1 MPSLK
6 AFKKGKNIVLTTEDS
21 TISNI
26 WKGVKRMMACVYLT
40 AKIIRKGLFGSNS
53 LFNENFDYS
62 SQESYVPK
70 NLLVLLRMVL
80 EGTNINS
87 ESFYAT
93 NPAALSLAQL
103 NKFTSVKRKHRE
115 RTIRPR
121 QTLSQEIPLLVYLEL
136 MIHSKTRMKGVIEK
150 LAALGLS
157 FNYNRVNET
166 QEEVMKQ
173 EIKSFDE
180 MGLVCRK
187 NLLTNVSIT
196 AAIDNIVHNSTSSTA
211 SSTFYR

>member
-1 MPSLK
+1 
-6 AFKKGKNIVLTTEDS
+6 
-21 TISNI
+21 
-26 WKGVKRMMACVYLT
+26 MMACVYLT
-40 AKIIRKGLFGSNS
+40 AKIIRQSLFGSNS

-103 NKFTSVKRKHRE
+103 NKFTSVKRKRRK

-121 QTLSQEIPLLVYLEL
+121 QTLSQETPLPVYLEL
-136 MIHSKTRMKGVIEK
+136 MIHSKTRIKGVIEK

-157 FNYNRVNET
+157 ITYNRVSET

-180 MGLVCRK
+180 MGLVCPK

>member
-1 MPSLK
+1 
-6 AFKKGKNIVLTTEDS
+6 
-21 TISNI
+21 
-26 WKGVKRMMACVYLT
+26 
-40 AKIIRKGLFGSNS
+40 
-53 LFNENFDYS
+53 
-62 SQESYVPK
+62 
-70 NLLVLLRMVL
+70 
-80 EGTNINS
+80 
-87 ESFYAT
+87 
-93 NPAALSLAQL
+93 
-103 NKFTSVKRKHRE
+103 
-115 RTIRPR
+115 
-121 QTLSQEIPLLVYLEL
+121 

-157 FNYNRVNET
+157 FNYNRVSET